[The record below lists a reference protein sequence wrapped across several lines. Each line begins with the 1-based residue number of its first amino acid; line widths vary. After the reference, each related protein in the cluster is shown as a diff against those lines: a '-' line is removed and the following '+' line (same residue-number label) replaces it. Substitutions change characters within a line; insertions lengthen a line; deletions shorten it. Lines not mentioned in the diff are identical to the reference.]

1 MSAFKSPTAQSR
13 RRKTAGVP
21 AGRSFCST
29 VPHVSQEPQRSENQG
44 KKEEEEV
51 GGVGEEDLGD
61 DFFILLLAEHLNP
74 FKISHFFTVAA

>member
-1 MSAFKSPTAQSR
+1 MHGTKQKKKDCRCP
-13 RRKTAGVP
+13 
-21 AGRSFCST
+21 GRTVFLFDDDGST
-29 VPHVSQEPQRSENQG
+29 CEPEEPLRSENQG